1 MRHRVKG
8 RKLGRTAAHRRA
20 TLRLLATSLF
30 KHKKIRTTL
39 AKAKELRRFAEP
51 LITKAKN
58 DTVAARRLVARE
70 IKDKEVVKELFG
82 EIAEKVRNRPGGYTR
97 IVKLGQRAGD
107 ASEMAIIE
115 LVDYNEGEEVKKKK
129 TKKAKVQKKAEEKV
143 ETFQESAEDTS
154 EEKDLSEEE
163 GLVSEEKASDDE
175 GSETAENSSEEAEDE
190 SKSGNDTDVKAE
202 AKPEADA
209 GENNASGEKK
219 EDSGNAQSETEADDT
234 NK

>member
-30 KHKKIRTTL
+30 RHKKIKTTL

-58 DTVAARRLVARE
+58 DTVASRRLVARE

-82 EIAEKVRNRPGGYTR
+82 EIAEKVRERNGGYTR

-107 ASEMAIIE
+107 AAEMAIIE
-115 LVDYNEGEEVKKKK
+115 LVDYNEGEQSKPKAKKVKK
-129 TKKAKVQKKAEEKV
+129 TKTEEKI
-143 ETFQESAEDTS
+143 ETFEEVKEETS
-154 EEKDLSEEE
+154 DEKNLTEKTSDE
-163 GLVSEEKASDDE
+163 GLVGE
-175 GSETAENSSEEAEDE
+175 ETASESKKPEELNNSAETETKEATDE
-190 SKSGNDTDVKAE
+190 SKSDDENKTD
-202 AKPEADA
+202 AKP
-209 GENNASGEKK
+209 K
-219 EDSGNAQSETEADDT
+219 EEQSEKAQPEANADDT
-234 NK
+234 KK